1 MKSPDGVI
9 LDYRN
14 YLRMEL
20 NFSENSVSAYLHDIK
35 MLVEFTNKPYPE
47 IGLNDIIAFMTYL
60 RQNSYSVETILRMLS
75 GISSFFDFLLQ
86 EKIIAAN
93 PVNAIQKPKKWSRI
107 PKFLDFKE
115 IESLLAAPD
124 LNSPYGMRDK
134 VLLEV
139 LYSTGVRVSE
149 LTNIKLNNIDL
160 KRGVV
165 KVAGK
170 GRKDRF
176 VPLYTGLDNIIENY
190 LKVRR
195 FYFVK
200 EKDEGYL
207 FLNKNGGKLSR
218 VSCWNIIKKYCLA
231 AGIKKNVSPHSLRH
245 SFATHLLTNG
255 ADLRTIQIFL
265 GHADIS
271 TTEIYTH
278 VNDDKKREVLMNN
291 HPRFSQRLQ

>member
-1 MKSPDGVI
+1 MKSFDGIVF
-9 LDYRN
+9 DYRN
-14 YLRMEL
+14 YLRMER
-20 NFSENSVSAYLHDIK
+20 NFSENSISAYLHDIK
-35 MLVEFTNKPYPE
+35 MLMEFTDKSYLE
-47 IGLNDIIAFMTYL
+47 IGLNDIIGFMTFL
-60 RQNSYSVETILRMLS
+60 RQHGYSVESILRILS

-86 EKIIAAN
+86 EKIVAVN
-93 PVNAIQKPKKWSRI
+93 PINAIQKPKKWSRI

-115 IESLLAAPD
+115 IELLLAAPD
-124 LNSPYGMRDK
+124 VNSPYGMRDK
-134 VLLEV
+134 VILEV

-149 LTNIKLNNIDL
+149 LVNSTINNIDL

-165 KVAGK
+165 KVIGK

-176 VPLYTGLDNIIENY
+176 VPLYTGLSDIIEDY
-190 LKVRR
+190 LKIRS

-200 EKDEGYL
+200 GKDNGYL

-218 VSCWNIIKKYCLA
+218 VSFWNIIKKYCAA

-271 TTEIYTH
+271 TTEVYTH
-278 VNDDKKREVLMNN
+278 VNDDKKREVLMNS
-291 HPRFSQRLQ
+291 HPRFSKRL

>member
-1 MKSPDGVI
+1 MKSFDGIVF
-9 LDYRN
+9 DYRN
-14 YLRMEL
+14 YLRMER
-20 NFSENSVSAYLHDIK
+20 NFSENSISAYLHDIK
-35 MLVEFTNKPYPE
+35 MLMEFTDKPYLE
-47 IGLNDIIAFMTYL
+47 IGLNDIIGFMTFL
-60 RQNSYSVETILRMLS
+60 RQQSYSVESILRLLS

-86 EKIIAAN
+86 EKIVAVN
-93 PVNAIQKPKKWSRI
+93 PINAIQKPKKWSRI

-115 IESLLAAPD
+115 IELLLVAPD

-134 VLLEV
+134 VILEV

-149 LTNIKLNNIDL
+149 LVNITINNIDL

-165 KVAGK
+165 KVIGK

-176 VPLYTGLDNIIENY
+176 VPLYTGLNDIIEDY
-190 LKVRR
+190 LKIRR

-200 EKDEGYL
+200 EKDNGYL
-207 FLNKNGGKLSR
+207 FLNKNSGKLSR
-218 VSCWNIIKKYCLA
+218 VSCWNIIKKYCA
-231 AGIKKNVSPHSLRH
+231 VAGIKKNVSPHSLRH

-271 TTEIYTH
+271 TTEVYTH
-278 VNDDKKREVLMNN
+278 VNDEKKREVLMNS
-291 HPRFSQRLQ
+291 HPRFSKRL